1 MTYLE
6 KYCCNFS
13 KYAMVLLF
21 LMFYHIVNRYDK
33 TTEEARRNIS
43 EKLYGKSKRQV

>member
-6 KYCCNFS
+6 NIVAIFPNTPCII
-13 KYAMVLLF
+13 V